1 ISSHPRHQPT
11 GGVRDRNRGP
21 YISADAWPHRHR
33 TPMSLSHRSPL
44 RPHDRRFR
52 EPRTLHGTNRSDTV
66 ACRRNWSRPSLPSK
80 SSSPPEVVR
89 HRFGCHGYRSE
100 QGAESG
106 FTQIRSIRS
115 HLLSIFILEYRQT
128 KWSRGFSH
136 RSEPRIEISIE
147 LDDDVGRLSDSG
159 GRKAA
164 QRSGSVRSIP
174 DSSS

>member
-1 ISSHPRHQPT
+1 
-11 GGVRDRNRGP
+11 
-21 YISADAWPHRHR
+21 
-33 TPMSLSHRSPL
+33 
-44 RPHDRRFR
+44 
-52 EPRTLHGTNRSDTV
+52 
-66 ACRRNWSRPSLPSK
+66 
-80 SSSPPEVVR
+80 
-89 HRFGCHGYRSE
+89 GCHGYRSE

-174 DSSS
+174 DSSSLGEGSWCCSRESNSRGLQRPHSSSTIRFSKSLSSVFVGPWTRIGRIRFCPILSRPIHCPGF

>member
-1 ISSHPRHQPT
+1 RTSLPPESTPFHNLRALHEPT
-11 GGVRDRNRGP
+11 
-21 YISADAWPHRHR
+21 
-33 TPMSLSHRSPL
+33 
-44 RPHDRRFR
+44 RPH
-52 EPRTLHGTNRSDTV
+52 TV
-66 ACRRNWSRPSLPSK
+66 ACRRNRSPPSLPSK

-115 HLLSIFILEYRQT
+115 HLLSVFILEYRQT